1 MATQPFEQKHPVVFL
16 LGLATVLLAA
26 AAVLMV
32 VTYVLQHDLP
42 SELTTRQSQL
52 QANLAVLNTTEV
64 ALREILQG
72 PTNNKTFERSM
83 FLNRLLQRKGIS
95 WTKTFADL
103 ESILPPRVQMMQIRP
118 EVTAFNTITLSMQV
132 GAEMPVDFVTFL
144 KALENSILFD
154 SPNLRS
160 SAFPNDN
167 QPLFRY
173 QLTVNYAQ
181 KL

>member
-1 MATQPFEQKHPVVFL
+1 MVFL

-26 AAVLMV
+26 VAVLMV

-52 QANLAVLNTTEV
+52 QANLVMLNTAEV
-64 ALREILQG
+64 ELRKILQS
-72 PTNNKTFERSM
+72 PANNKIFERSI

-103 ESILPPRVQMMQIRP
+103 ESILPPRVQVMQIRP
-118 EVTAFNTITLSMQV
+118 EVTAFNTIALSMQV
-132 GAEMPVDFVTFL
+132 GAEMPADFVTFL
-144 KALENSILFD
+144 KALESSVLFD
-154 SPNLRS
+154 SPNLRG

-173 QLTVNYAQ
+173 QLTVSYAQ